1 MHKSDSPFVADWFVV
16 SFRWLVLLGATISLS
31 LAGQLLSP
39 GNLLLVFLTLWNIS
53 LTWLAGLNRRLERH
67 REISLAIDL
76 TLSILFMALQGG
88 ILGPAAWVVLLPIL
102 TGAIYFDLRGGLLA
116 AGVVSLA
123 IFVEGLLRGL
133 PGWVGLG
140 IAATLSL
147 ALGSFFGFI
156 SQRLIESL
164 RIMRQKETE
173 AREKALRGENERLR
187 AIYNMTSS
195 LTASLNYR
203 RVLDSAMDLSFSALS
218 VGEEDDG
225 QPTVDT
231 RLACAVLLFKDD
243 ELTIGS
249 ARRFTNADLRHTFPA
264 KAGLLNQVVEE
275 GEPIITEGVHNDP
288 ELSRV
293 VSLLQC
299 NAIYVFPM
307 RSGVSVYGVMLFGHP
322 QAGYFTPERADIL
335 AILGR
340 QAVIAIQNARLYQ
353 ELADEKERMAEA
365 QEEARKKLARDLHDG
380 PTQSVAAMAMRVS
393 LARRMM
399 DKDQKA
405 ASDELERIEDLA
417 RRTTKEIRHMLFTL
431 RPLVLESQ
439 GLAAALQSMAEKMK
453 ETYDQ
458 LVTVQVD
465 ESLAG
470 QLEMGKSGVIFYI
483 AEEAVNNARKH
494 AQAAEIRIRLAP
506 LPREPEIALLEIADN
521 GVGFDVEAVNKSYD
535 SRGSLGMVNL
545 RERAELVSGLLQIDS
560 APGKGTRI
568 RVFIPLTEEASDKM
582 HQGRNKS
589 RA

>member
-1 MHKSDSPFVADWFVV
+1 MHRSDSPFVADWFVV

-31 LAGQLLSP
+31 LAGQLLMP
-39 GNLLLVFLTLWNIS
+39 GNLLLVLLTLWNIS
-53 LTWLAGLNRRLERH
+53 LTWLAGLNRRLDRH
-67 REISLAIDL
+67 REISLAMDFLVTAI
-76 TLSILFMALQGG
+76 FMAVQGG
-88 ILGPAAWVVLLPIL
+88 ILGPAAWVLLLPIL
-102 TGAIYFDLRGGLLA
+102 TGAIYFDLRGGLITAGLVVLA
-116 AGVVSLA
+116 EIAEVA
-123 IFVEGLLRGL
+123 LRGV
-133 PGWVGLG
+133 PGWLGLG
-140 IAATLSL
+140 IAALLTL
-147 ALGSFFGFI
+147 AFGGFFGYI
-156 SQRLIESL
+156 SQQLIAAL
-164 RIMRQKETE
+164 RILRQKEQE
-173 AREKALRGENERLR
+173 AREKAIRGENDRLR
-187 AIYNMTSS
+187 AVYNMTSS
-195 LTASLNYR
+195 LTASLNYK
-203 RVLDSAMDLSFSALS
+203 RVLDSALDLSFSALS
-218 VGEEDDG
+218 FGEADENG
-225 QPTVDT
+225 QQTVDA

-249 ARRFTNADLRHTFPA
+249 ARRFTSADLRHTFPA
-264 KAGLLNQVVEE
+264 KAGLLNQVIEE
-275 GEPIITEGVHNDP
+275 GEPIVSEGIQQDP

-293 VSLLQC
+293 VSLLPSQS
-299 NAIYVFPM
+299 IYCFPM

-322 QAGYFTPERADIL
+322 QPGYFTPERTDIL

-353 ELADEKERMAEA
+353 DLADEKERMAEA

-399 DKDQKA
+399 EKDQKA

-439 GLAAALQSMAEKMK
+439 GLAAALESMAEKMK

-458 LVTVQVD
+458 KVTVQVD
-465 ESLAG
+465 DTLAN

-494 AQAAEIRIRLAP
+494 AQATEIRVRLAY
-506 LPREPEIALLEIADN
+506 LPKESEIAMLEIADN

-535 SRGSLGMVNL
+535 KRGSLGMVNL
-545 RERAELVSGLLQIDS
+545 RERAELVAGLLQIDS
-560 APGKGTRI
+560 TPGKGTRI

-589 RA
+589 